1 PAMPTLPATRQ
12 ECSIAAN
19 EPIPLDRESLV
30 KAFESFSHVA
40 GSLETSYLKLQG
52 ELAMLRHALEI
63 KNQDLARSLAENK
76 RIKTYLAG
84 LLEDLPCGVLAVDG
98 RFKLRFGNPL
108 ARKLLIAPP
117 GGSSRPHASIPDT
130 LCSILK
136 EIASEAPGA
145 ERTWAF
151 ETQEGKKFFAVT
163 CAIRSQASDAEGET
177 VFILRDAT
185 EQKRLEEERE
195 FARRMRAL
203 AEITALLAHEI
214 RNPLGSL
221 ELFAGLIKDAT
232 KDQTEVSQWVVH
244 MQAGLRALSATVNNV
259 LHFHS
264 MGPSQFAPLNA
275 VQLLA
280 DTIEFLQPL
289 ALQRGMGIEFS
300 PEHAEVLVPA
310 NTHRLQQV
318 FFNLAI
324 NSFRAMPAGKRLKI
338 RVGVEQGEQIDQA
351 GGRRQARIDFED
363 EGVGIAPEHLEKIF
377 DAGFTTVKSSPG
389 LGLAVCKRVAAQH
402 RGTLKVKSNLG
413 KGTTFSLYLPLLGAN
428 S

>member
-1 PAMPTLPATRQ
+1 MPTLPVIRQ
-12 ECSIAAN
+12 ECSIGSN
-19 EPIPLDRESLV
+19 EPIPLDRESLIQ
-30 KAFESFSHVA
+30 AFESFTHVA

-52 ELAMLRHALEI
+52 ELAMLRHELEI
-63 KNQDLARSLAENK
+63 KNQDLARSLTENK
-76 RIKTYLAG
+76 RIKTYLSG

-98 RFKLRFGNPL
+98 AFRLRFGNPL
-108 ARKLLIAPP
+108 ARKLLVATPKA
-117 GGSSRPHASIPDT
+117 GRHSSDSIPDT

-145 ERTWAF
+145 ERTWAL

-163 CAIRSQASDAEGET
+163 CAMRSQASDAEGET

-203 AEITALLAHEI
+203 AEMTALLAHEI

-264 MGPSQFAPLNA
+264 MAPSQLTPLNA
-275 VQLLA
+275 
-280 DTIEFLQPL
+280 
-289 ALQRGMGIEFS
+289 
-300 PEHAEVLVPA
+300 
-310 NTHRLQQV
+310 
-318 FFNLAI
+318 
-324 NSFRAMPAGKRLKI
+324 
-338 RVGVEQGEQIDQA
+338 
-351 GGRRQARIDFED
+351 
-363 EGVGIAPEHLEKIF
+363 
-377 DAGFTTVKSSPG
+377 
-389 LGLAVCKRVAAQH
+389 
-402 RGTLKVKSNLG
+402 
-413 KGTTFSLYLPLLGAN
+413 
-428 S
+428 